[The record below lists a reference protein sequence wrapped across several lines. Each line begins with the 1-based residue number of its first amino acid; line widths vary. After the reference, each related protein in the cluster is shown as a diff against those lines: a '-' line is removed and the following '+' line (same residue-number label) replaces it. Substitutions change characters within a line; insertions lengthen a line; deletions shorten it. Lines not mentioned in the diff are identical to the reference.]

1 MTADVDAVLNVLVL
15 AIGLAIGVGDDDS
28 IVNRPL
34 VIVVVGGVPETDSVT
49 VGASELS
56 KDVEDDDE
64 VEEEVDED
72 DDVEVADSD
81 VSPFV
86 SGTLPFCCLTIV
98 DEITADERVLG
109 RFCWNS
115 SRASSPSASSH
126 TELLRTIL

>member
-34 VIVVVGGVPETDSVT
+34 VTVVVGGVPETDSVT

-56 KDVEDDDE
+56 KVEDDDE

-72 DDVEVADSD
+72 DDVEIVDSD